1 MGLNADA
8 DFSYGYDLGSV
19 SPTREDDEYENDEY
33 ENDEYENDDFEDD
46 EYEDDSGDFD
56 EFVSAAYDRLLAAAG
71 YTEHPGD
78 GPPARDKRRSDAIAD
93 LGIMFVSYGEAEGRS
108 GCVMAVRTVTAGAT
122 PVLITDFD
130 LPDGAGDRLDE
141 AARVL
146 DLDVADKTPGW
157 LLTSYFS

>member
-19 SPTREDDEYENDEY
+19 SPTREDDEYEND
-33 ENDEYENDDFEDD
+33 DLDDDGYDD
-46 EYEDDSGDFD
+46 EPGDFD
-56 EFVSAAYDRLLAAAG
+56 EFMSAAYDRLLAAAG
-71 YTEHPGD
+71 YTERPEDGD
-78 GPPARDKRRSDAIAD
+78 SRRSDAIAD

-141 AARVL
+141 AAHIL
-146 DLDVADKTPGW
+146 GLDVADKTPGW